1 MIYII
6 DGKEQYFIKQKID
19 EILASKQADIIKY
32 DGNDKSFDIDVM
44 LESCVSNSLFSSNTI
59 VLVNQPTFLTKKID
73 EKHLENLYQY
83 IENPLYETDLI
94 LYTYEDNFNS
104 KLKSYKTIIGNG
116 QHIRCDG
123 LDYRNFN
130 NYLAQ
135 RINEENLDIKKDAVN
150 LLNTICKRNVTLLN
164 QNLEIL
170 KLYHD
175 TITVQVI
182 NKLCNA
188 SQDNDAFDLVN
199 ALTAKDV
206 SKAISLS
213 RRLMSNSDSIYSVI
227 GLIASKLRYL
237 YQIAYLLSLGKKK
250 SEIQEITN
258 SSDYVLNISLNV
270 LEKLKMNQIIE
281 LLKQLSDLDYKCKSD
296 SSLSDSSRFELFI
309 LQLLKKENYASN

>member
-1 MIYII
+1 MIYVI

-135 RINEENLDIKKDAVN
+135 RINEEKLDIKKDAVN
-150 LLNTICKRNVTLLN
+150 LLNTICKKNVTLLN
-164 QNLEIL
+164 QNIEIL
-170 KLYHD
+170 KLYPD

-188 SQDNDAFDLVN
+188 SEDNDAFDLVN

>member
-123 LDYRNFN
+123 LDYRSFN

-135 RINEENLDIKKDAVN
+135 RINEEKLDIKKDAVN

-170 KLYHD
+170 KLHPD

-188 SQDNDAFDLVN
+188 SEDNDAFDLVN

-250 SEIQEITN
+250 SEIQDITN

>member
-135 RINEENLDIKKDAVN
+135 RINEEKLDIKKDAVN

-170 KLYHD
+170 KLHPD

-188 SQDNDAFDLVN
+188 SEDNDAFDLVN

-250 SEIQEITN
+250 SEIQDITN